1 MTIQIST
8 RIYLQYGHLISPY
21 LRMVIGSR
29 QKVSRNTAGT
39 CLSKFSTRTLS
50 QKFSRSTQTLSQKS
64 YSCYFLTHKLVQKQT
79 LLSIN
84 LPATVRQSLQCLSTE
99 PNFEQFIIQSESDFD
114 KKVLESPIP
123 VVVYFFTRTCVPC
136 AVMAPR
142 LEDIIVSY
150 GTAINYFKVDVDSHR
165 TLAKTYVQGK
175 SGVKVMPTLIGM
187 KNGQVVSKI
196 RGLKSEEQI
205 KKFVDNLVI

>member
-8 RIYLQYGHLISPY
+8 RIYLQYGHLFTPY

-29 QKVSRNTAGT
+29 QKLPRNTADT
-39 CLSKFSTRTLS
+39 SLSKFSTKTIS
-50 QKFSRSTQTLSQKS
+50 QKLC
-64 YSCYFLTHKLVQKQT
+64 SCHFLTHKLVQKQK

-84 LPATVRQSLQCLSTE
+84 LPSTVRQSLECLSTE
-99 PNFEQFIIQSESDFD
+99 PNFEQFIIQTESDFE

-123 VVVYFFTRTCVPC
+123 VVVYFYTRTCVPC
-136 AVMAPR
+136 AVMAPI

-150 GTAINYFKVDVDSHR
+150 GTVINYFKVDVDSHR

-175 SGVKVMPTLIGM
+175 SGVKIMPTLIGM
-187 KNGQVVSKI
+187 KNGQVFSKI

>member
-1 MTIQIST
+1 
-8 RIYLQYGHLISPY
+8 
-21 LRMVIGSR
+21 MVIGSR
-29 QKVSRNTAGT
+29 QKVSRYTADT
-39 CLSKFSTRTLS
+39 CLSKF
-50 QKFSRSTQTLSQKS
+50 STQTLSQKS

-84 LPATVRQSLQCLSTE
+84 LQTTVIQSLQCLSTE
-99 PNFEQFIIQSESDFD
+99 PNFEQLIIQSESDFD

-123 VVVYFFTRTCVPC
+123 VVVYFYTRTCVPC

-150 GTAINYFKVDVDSHR
+150 GTAINYFKVDVDSQR
-165 TLAKTYVQGK
+165 ILAKTYVQGK